1 MTAPHSSTV
10 RAKRLGFY
18 LRGLRE
24 EHHLSAATVA
34 ARIDRHRA
42 TIHRIEN
49 GQTKPDPELIVELL
63 GVYGVD
69 EAHKLAL
76 LDLAENAWRRGWWQE
91 YGDVLDDTFACLED
105 EANLIESWQDQ
116 LVPGLLQTEDYAR
129 TLFSVGS
136 PRPSA
141 DEIEQRVDARTRRRK
156 LLRRTPAPHLHA
168 VLSEAAL
175 RQEVGGP
182 EIMCAQLHHLLEM
195 GQRDNVTIQ
204 ALPFAAGAHL
214 GMSGPF
220 SIFEFEHEDDPAVA
234 HTENLSGSAYSESE
248 SALARFRL
256 AWGDIV
262 DAALPPD
269 QSAGLIAA
277 LATEG

>member
-34 ARIDRHRA
+34 ARIGKHRS
-42 TIHRIEN
+42 TIHRLEA
-49 GQTKPDPELIVELL
+49 GQTKPDTDLIVELL

-69 EAHKLAL
+69 EAHTLAL

-105 EANLIESWQDQ
+105 EANLILSWQVQ

-129 TLFSVGS
+129 ALFSAGS
-136 PRPSA
+136 PQPGH
-141 DEIEQRVDARTRRRK
+141 DEIEQRVDARVRRRK

-168 VLSEAAL
+168 ILGETAL

-182 EIMCAQLHHLLEM
+182 EVMSAQLHHLLEM
-195 GQRDNVTIQ
+195 GERDNVTIQ
-204 ALPFAAGAHL
+204 ALPFTAGAHL

-220 SIFEFEHEDDPAVA
+220 SIFEFEHPDDLAVA
-234 HTENLSGSAYSESE
+234 HTENLSGSAYSESA
-248 SALARFRL
+248 SALVRFRL
-256 AWGDIV
+256 AWGDVV
-262 DAALPPD
+262 DAALPSD
-269 QSAGLIAA
+269 QSADLIAA

>member
-10 RAKRLGFY
+10 RARRLGVY

-34 ARIDRHRA
+34 ARIGRHRS
-42 TIHRIEN
+42 TIHRIES
-49 GQTKPDPELIVELL
+49 GQTKPDTDLIMELL

-105 EANLIESWQDQ
+105 EACLIQTWQTQ
-116 LVPGLLQTEDYAR
+116 LIPGLMQTEDYAR
-129 TLFSVGS
+129 ALVSAAS
-136 PRPSA
+136 PRPSK

-168 VLSEAAL
+168 VLGEAAL

-182 EIMCAQLHHLLEM
+182 EIMSAQLHHLLEM
-195 GQRDNVTIQ
+195 SRRDNVTIQ
-204 ALPFAAGAHL
+204 ALPFAAGAHPGL
-214 GMSGPF
+214 SGPF
-220 SIFEFEHEDDPAVA
+220 VIFEFEHEDDPAVA

-262 DAALPPD
+262 GAALPPD
-269 QSAGLIAA
+269 KSASLIDS
-277 LATEG
+277 LVQEG